1 MMEQIGNIQ
10 EVVSSLDMLAVFS
23 SLPIYIYIYVSFLGS
38 GTHVTVFCLTVCII
52 ATQDILCC

>member
-23 SLPIYIYIYVSFLGS
+23 SLPIYIYIYIYLFWGQEPMLRCFV
-38 GTHVTVFCLTVCII
+38 
-52 ATQDILCC
+52 